1 MGRRTRTKPKT
12 KPKPRPEANSDN
24 SFIESSWVTAR
35 QARAYKGD
43 IAEWFIANVGS
54 EVKEDLRAL
63 MEQQKADEEDPEA
76 VKEDTVEDTSGSVG
90 VETAAGDDMLL

>member
-1 MGRRTRTKPKT
+1 M
-12 KPKPRPEANSDN
+12 
-24 SFIESSWVTAR
+24 TAR

-43 IAEWFIANVGS
+43 IAEVMEEVAGRRLCKVRWKLTKEPIKWFIANVGS

-76 VKEDTVEDTSGSVG
+76 VEEDTVEDTSGSVG